1 MLWWLCSSF
10 LTSDALIQ
18 APAICTC
25 LEGKCW
31 PSIPRRDTNRAHF
44 NVNNPPWRGSMI
56 NVSFSC
62 HGLIPNLGDTA
73 FHCKLL
79 SQDLD
84 PVLPCKP
91 CIFSYRNLNFSFSDL
106 STPLL
111 QTCQPPDTLVCS
123 FQRAAG
129 ADSTPSSITEV
140 LHCPPADPAVVP
152 ARPPAKHWEQ
162 VLMLSNTQRL
172 PPARKQTITASTWG
186 LTLHGRREQIKRA
199 AAAATP
205 LTFCSLYSSSTCPD
219 SFRWLSQADTS
230 RRLYVFSSGWVSE
243 EGSLGRRME
252 NCMHVFSSVSC
263 WMGENETKQ
272 NKKWRQ
278 EPEIAA
284 EYETQPFSEQENL
297 FAWFL

>member
-111 QTCQPPDTLVCS
+111 QRCQPPDTLVCS
-123 FQRAAG
+123 FQQAAG
-129 ADSTPSSITEV
+129 DDSMPSSSTEV
-140 LHCPPADPAVVP
+140 LHCPAADPAVVP
-152 ARPPAKHWEQ
+152 ARPPAKHWE
-162 VLMLSNTQRL
+162 LSNTQRL
-172 PPARKQTITASTWG
+172 PPARKQRSQLPPGDSHSMAGES
-186 LTLHGRREQIKRA
+186 RSKEQQQQPPLSPSA
-199 AAAATP
+199 ACTP
-205 LTFCSLYSSSTCPD
+205 PPPAQI
-219 SFRWLSQADTS
+219 R
-230 RRLYVFSSGWVSE
+230 SGD
-243 EGSLGRRME
+243 
-252 NCMHVFSSVSC
+252 
-263 WMGENETKQ
+263 
-272 NKKWRQ
+272 
-278 EPEIAA
+278 
-284 EYETQPFSEQENL
+284 
-297 FAWFL
+297 